1 MKLFKKKD
9 EEEVKKVKTYKKR
22 KHLSKAKKEKIRLRK
37 KEEKR
42 LQKENK
48 IQKEKK
54 YDLSPLIGGLFVGI
68 ANIIPGVSG
77 GTMLVIFNLF
87 DKLMYSISDI
97 FKKNTET
104 RKKSIFFVIEV
115 LFGAAIGIIGFAKLL
130 GITLNHLEAETIFW
144 FMGLILFSI
153 PVIIKQEMEDEKF
166 NVIFFVIGLLII
178 GVLEYFNL
186 KNPTNTIDTVI
197 NLKNMLI
204 LCGLGVIGGISMIF
218 PGLSGS
224 MVMLVLG
231 KYETI
236 RSLID
241 NLTTFKLNIIL
252 QLFVFGIGTLIGIVL
267 SAKIL
272 TKLLKKYKGKVMSL
286 ILGFITASAL
296 ILPLNL
302 SKKIEYTTEK
312 ICGLIVAFIL
322 GGCIIYFIN
331 RLKNRNS

>member
-9 EEEVKKVKTYKKR
+9 EEIKEEKVVKKK

-42 LQKENK
+42 LEKENK
-48 IQKEKK
+48 VTKEKLF
-54 YDLSPLIGGLFVGI
+54 DLSPLFGGIAVGI

-97 FKKNTET
+97 FKKKTET
-104 RKKSIFFVIEV
+104 RKSSLLFILEV
-115 LFGAAIGIIGFAKLL
+115 LIGAAIGIVAFAKLL
-130 GITLNHLEAETIFW
+130 GITLTYLEAETIFW

-153 PVIIKQEMEDEKF
+153 PVVIKTEMEDEKF
-166 NVIFFVIGLLII
+166 SIVFFLIGLLLIA
-178 GVLEYFNL
+178 VLEFFNL
-186 KNPTNTIDTVI
+186 KNPVNQVDTVI
-197 NLKNMLI
+197 NLKNSLI

-241 NLTTFKLNIIL
+241 NLTTFKMNIII
-252 QLFVFGIGTLIGIVL
+252 QLTIFGIGAIIGIIIC
-267 SAKIL
+267 A
-272 TKLLKKYKGKVMSL
+272 KLLNKLINKYKGKVVSL

-302 SKKIEYTTEK
+302 KNKLVFTTEK
-312 ICGLIVAFIL
+312 TCSIIVAFIL
-322 GGCIIYFIN
+322 GGCIIFFIN
-331 RLKNRNS
+331 KLKNRNQ

>member
-9 EEEVKKVKTYKKR
+9 EEVKEEKVVKKK
-22 KHLSKAKKEKIRLRK
+22 KHLSKAKKEKIRLKK
-37 KEEKR
+37 KEEK
-42 LQKENK
+42 K
-48 IQKEKK
+48 IQKELNANKEK
-54 YDLSPLIGGLFVGI
+54 RFDLSPLFGGMAVGI

-87 DKLMYSISDI
+87 DKLMYAISDI
-97 FKKNTET
+97 FKRKTDT
-104 RKKSIFFVIEV
+104 RKKSILFVLEV
-115 LFGAAIGIIGFAKLL
+115 LIGAGIGIIGFAKILGFTLL
-130 GITLNHLEAETIFW
+130 HLEAETIFW

-153 PVIIKQEMEDEKF
+153 PVVIKNEMEDERF
-166 NVIFFVIGLLII
+166 NIVFFLVGLLII

-186 KNPTNTIDTVI
+186 KNPVNEIDTVI
-197 NLKNMLI
+197 NLKNSLI
-204 LCGLGVIGGISMIF
+204 LCGLGIIGGISMIF

-241 NLTTFKLNIIL
+241 NLTTFKMNIII
-252 QLFVFGIGTLIGIVL
+252 QLAIFGVGALIGIVI

-272 TKLLKKYKGKVMSL
+272 SKLLNKYKGKIMSL

-302 SKKIEYTTEK
+302 SQRIEYTTPK
-312 ICGLIVAFIL
+312 ICALITAFVF
-322 GGCIIYFIN
+322 GGCVIYFIN
-331 RLKNRNS
+331 KLKNRNL